1 MKKLYYVIQTLIH
14 GRNANVIKIVSLG
27 LGLMMSILLFSRVA
41 YEQSF
46 DTCFKEHENLCQLWT
61 VFTIN
66 GETDKPQEQNLGPMA
81 GAIMERF
88 PDEVVA
94 ATSMTKY
101 EFANPL
107 YYGNNRFNTFSNIG
121 ADSLFFETMGI
132 EVVKGNPVQDL
143 QQQDIIYLSESLAK
157 QMFADEDP
165 IGKVVN
171 SNKSYDLTVKGIYKD
186 IPDNST
192 LQPAAVVSLPTL
204 LNRWGGGYS
213 WNGGAS
219 WPAYLRVKPGTNLE
233 NLNVRIAKAIK
244 EQHPPKDD
252 FAVTCMLKPI
262 RDTYRNYEHVQLI
275 TQILTVLGVAILF
288 ITALN
293 YVLISIA
300 SLSRRAKAVGIHKC
314 SGAQTST
321 IFSMFLWETGI
332 IIFLSL
338 LLMAFLVF
346 NFQEFVEETA
356 STKLTN
362 LFAWQRIW
370 VPVCVTLVLFVVGG
384 MLPGIIFSNIPVTQ
398 VFKRYTE
405 GKKSWK
411 RTLLF
416 VQFAGVAFIGG
427 LIFLISIQYNHVINK
442 DVGYNPV
449 RMAYGGH
456 SLRNVEEY
464 DINYSF
470 YHSLPYV
477 DAIATSHDNPIDGY
491 SGEFIRD
498 ENGKE
503 LFSARYDYITK
514 NYPELMGMT
523 FKQGRSPSAR
533 EEIIVNETFVEK
545 MNWGNNAI
553 GKQVPYGNKKYTVV
567 GVLNNF
573 TIMSHKVAPM
583 PLVFWYNI
591 DKFGYYVQIRLKEPF
606 DENLKRLNEDV
617 SKAFPHKR
625 VEFKS
630 MEEEIRRAYDDIR
643 ILRNATMVATFVILF
658 ITLMGLIGYTND
670 ETNRRSK
677 EIAIRKVN
685 GAEASGIIELL
696 AKDVLITAFPAV
708 LLGTLASWYVGELWM
723 NQFATTIG
731 STIPYYI
738 MTALVTLLTIV
749 SVVVVKTWKIA
760 NENPVISIKSE

>member
-1 MKKLYYVIQTLIH
+1 MKQLYYVIQTLIH

-66 GETDKPQEQNLGPMA
+66 GKTEKPQEQNLGPMA

-213 WNGGAS
+213 WNGGDS

-244 EQHPPKDD
+244 EQLPPNDD
-252 FAVTCMLKPI
+252 FAITCMLKPI

-275 TQILTVLGVAILF
+275 TLILSVLGASILF

-321 IFSMFLWETGI
+321 IFGMFLLETGI
-332 IIFLSL
+332 IIIFAL
-338 LLMAFLVF
+338 LLMTFLVF

-356 STKLTN
+356 STKLAN

-370 VPVCVTLVLFVVGG
+370 VPACVTLVLFLVGAV
-384 MLPGIIFSNIPVTQ
+384 MPGIVFSNIPVTQ
-398 VFKRYTE
+398 VFKKYTE

-427 LIFLISIQYNHVINK
+427 LIALISIQYNHVINK

-503 LFSARYDYITK
+503 LFSTRYDYITK

-533 EEIIVNETFVEK
+533 EEVIVNETFVEK

-583 PLVFWYNI
+583 PLVFLYNI

-606 DENLKRLNEDV
+606 AENLKRLNEDV

-630 MEEEIRRAYDDIR
+630 MEEEIRRTYDDIR
-643 ILRNATMVATFVILF
+643 ILRNATIVACFVILF

-749 SVVVVKTWKIA
+749 SVIVVKTWKIA